1 MTIDAYRF
9 PRTRAGTCV
18 AGLLVVAALLS
29 HAGRAAA
36 GPGAP
41 ASGQRAANAD
51 ATTMA
56 AFVERTKAYGE
67 LHRKVAGSLPTLA
80 RESSPGEIDT
90 YQRALAAGIRAA
102 RANARPGDLLNPAM
116 QSLVRSLLA
125 RLFRD
130 RQAKGR
136 LRESIMDDNPRGGVR
151 LAVNARY
158 PDVVPLS
165 TMPPDVLKQLPA
177 LPQELEYRFVGDTL
191 ILLDPD
197 AHIVVD
203 YLARALPR

>member
-1 MTIDAYRF
+1 MLA
-9 PRTRAGTCV
+9 V
-18 AGLLVVAALLS
+18 ALLLADS
-29 HAGRAAA
+29 GVGPAAA
-36 GPGAP
+36 SVTRQGR
-41 ASGQRAANAD
+41 QRAANAD

-56 AFVERTKAYGE
+56 GFAERTRDYGA
-67 LHRKVAGSLPTLA
+67 LHQKVAGSLPALA
-80 RESSPGEIDT
+80 AESSPAQIHA
-90 YQRALAAGIRAA
+90 YQRALAAGITAA
-102 RANARPGDLLNPAM
+102 RVDARAGDLFTPAT
-116 QSLVRSLLA
+116 QSLIRRLLA

-130 RQAKGR
+130 RQARRR
-136 LRESIMDDNPRGGVR
+136 LRESLMDDNPSGSVR
-151 LAVNARY
+151 LAVNAPY

-177 LPQELEYRFVGDTL
+177 LPPELEYRFVGETL